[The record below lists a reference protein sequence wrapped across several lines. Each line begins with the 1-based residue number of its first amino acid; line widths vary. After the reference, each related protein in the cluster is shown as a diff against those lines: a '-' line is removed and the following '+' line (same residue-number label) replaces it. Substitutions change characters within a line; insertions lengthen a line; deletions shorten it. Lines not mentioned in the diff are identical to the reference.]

1 VLADDEIALGVFMA
15 EYVAPPRINSTDSPR
30 IILAKDFNSLG
41 GELPIRGGWGYTIED
56 AVIIDK
62 NDPVV
67 PKGLPFYGLDIEHI
81 FVEKRIYE
89 ELIIFRDKHDR
100 HSNIKWDLLKQS
112 LIHRDDRSYDCLT
125 YEVSAFPDKDFEE
138 LKREWDHGRTTE
150 TFDVEAHYRKA
161 ESKRI
166 HYVAE
171 YWFDITSFYG
181 IKEREISISA
191 EDEKELL
198 NNAVDELIR
207 IEQRDPFVA
216 DHLNLLRN
224 GNLVEGMATDFLIR
238 LDKESKFQ
246 ELFDKYHTGTGKY
259 LYDVL
264 YAGFY
269 KPDKYLASC
278 SNDELVQLIIEELRR
293 LEKEDPVVAKCLPY
307 LRTGKLLDKLDDLR
321 VEFTQ
326 HLCSIPKFVIFEVL
340 EKRTDKCM
348 EEVLQEIAD
357 IV

>member
-1 VLADDEIALGVFMA
+1 MA
-15 EYVAPPRINSTDSPR
+15 EYVSPPHINSIDSPR
-30 IILAKDFNSLG
+30 NILAADFKSLG
-41 GELPIRGGWGYTIED
+41 GELPIHGGWGYSIED

-62 NDPVV
+62 NEPVV
-67 PKGLPFYGLDIEHI
+67 PKGQSFYGLEIERI
-81 FVEKRIYE
+81 FVEKRICE

-100 HSNIKWDLLKQS
+100 YSNIKWYLLKQS
-112 LIHRDDRSYDCLT
+112 LIHRDGRSYDCLT

-138 LKREWDHGRTTE
+138 LKREWDHGRTTD
-150 TFDVEAHYRKA
+150 TFDVEAHYKKA

-166 HYVAE
+166 RYVAE
-171 YWFDITSFYG
+171 YWFDITSFYR

-191 EDEKELL
+191 ADEKELL

-224 GNLVEGMATDFLIR
+224 GYLVEGMATDFLTR
-238 LDKESKFQ
+238 LDKESIFQ
-246 ELFDKYHTGTGKY
+246 DLFDKYHTGTGKY

-264 YAGFY
+264 YDGFY

-278 SNDELVQLIIEELRR
+278 SNEELIQLIIEELRK
-293 LEKEDPVVAKCLPY
+293 LEKEDSVVAKCMPY
-307 LRTGKLLDKLDDLR
+307 LRSGELLNELDDLR
-321 VEFTQ
+321 VEFRQ
-326 HLCSIPKFVIFEVL
+326 HLCSIPKFLIFEVL
-340 EKRTDKCM
+340 ERRTDKCM